1 MLSDALWRS
10 RYGADPGVLGR
21 EVTLNGDVFRVIG
34 VARPS
39 FRYPAGA
46 QVWIPTF
53 LPGDTTFHRG
63 MNFLRPVA
71 MLRPGV
77 SIAQAREA
85 SVAVGRVT
93 DRASDVMG
101 NAGDVVRNLAEAVAG
116 PRTLLVAGAAS
127 AAGRLLQRWRRR
139 SSERGR

>member
-1 MLSDALWRS
+1 MLRHSSEMLSDRAEIALVVI
-10 RYGADPGVLGR
+10 AVAA
-21 EVTLNGDVFRVIG
+21 TLQALTFL
-34 VARPS
+34 
-39 FRYPAGA
+39 AGA
-46 QVWIPTF
+46 IAVVLAWRRARAELDARYHALTMR
-53 LPGDTTFHRG
+53 LVEV
-63 MNFLRPVA
+63 VA
-71 MLRPGV
+71 QAREA
-77 SIAQAREA
+77 IAQAREA